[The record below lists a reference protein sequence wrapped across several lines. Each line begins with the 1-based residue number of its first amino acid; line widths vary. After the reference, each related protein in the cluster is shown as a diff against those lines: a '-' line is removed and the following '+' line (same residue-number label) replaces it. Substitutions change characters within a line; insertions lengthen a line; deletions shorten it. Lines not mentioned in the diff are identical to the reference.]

1 MLKQAWSLMVV
12 CGPVF
17 VSSEHPACYI
27 CLPQLLWLQNMARI
41 VEETT
46 ESRERAVEARQ
57 SQQQQ
62 EIQKRAHLKAV
73 FLKKQLEAM
82 KAAKLKQTGSQKV

>member
-1 MLKQAWSLMVV
+1 
-12 CGPVF
+12 
-17 VSSEHPACYI
+17 
-27 CLPQLLWLQNMARI
+27 MARI

-46 ESRERAVEARQ
+46 EARERAVELKQ

-62 EIQKRAHLKAV
+62 EAQKKDRLKAA

-82 KAAKLKQTGSQKV
+82 KAAKQSKSTAKRP

>member
-1 MLKQAWSLMVV
+1 MLKQSCSLTV
-12 CGPVF
+12 
-17 VSSEHPACYI
+17 VSSEHPACYV

-46 ESRERAVEARQ
+46 ERRERAVEARQ

-62 EIQKRAHLKAV
+62 ETQKRAHLKAV

-82 KAAKLKQTGSQKV
+82 KAAKLKQTGSKKM